1 MIHVCF
7 ALYDKNGRYS
17 KFTGTAMLSLFANT
31 NAEVIAH
38 ILHDNTLTQDNLD
51 KFSAVAKQ
59 FNQRVKFYNVETL
72 CADGLAT
79 IKNALSENFIA
90 RYSVGAI
97 YRFLIPKILPPNVDK
112 IIYLDSD
119 IIVNL
124 NIAELWQIDLGDKPL
139 AAAPE
144 IEVDR
149 LNYSFNAST
158 KYLHMIKNN
167 FVGYE
172 DYFNSGVLVMNVNH
186 LRGEENRILSGV
198 KWLVENPQCLCF
210 DQDILNYLYSKNYVK
225 LNEKFDVFV
234 GIERMMPERQ
244 NRLRDAIYHY
254 VGQALGIDTDDP
266 FNRLWM
272 KYFIQTPWFDED
284 SIGRLYIG
292 SQKIQDSLRGT
303 MIKLTAVVSGKT
315 RGFIVSKN
323 DVDAIKKLFAVR
335 NDEELI
341 TVDRDTPRQII
352 FERMNASR
360 GKKIFFVFVQ
370 NFPFVNFEKLGF
382 VYGRDFL
389 NGLELLADAQ
399 TLAVNSHLLLNAM

>member
-7 ALYDKNGRYS
+7 ALYDKTGRYS
-17 KFTGTAMLSLFANT
+17 KFTGTTMLSLFANT
-31 NAEVIAH
+31 NAEVTAH
-38 ILHDNTLTQDNLD
+38 ILHDNTLTQDNID
-51 KFSAVAKQ
+51 KFSAVAEQ

-72 CADGLAT
+72 CADGLAA

-97 YRFLIPKILPPNVDK
+97 YRFLIPQIFPSEVDK

-124 NIAELWQIDLGDKPL
+124 DINELWQIEMGDKVL

-144 IEVDR
+144 AVI
-149 LNYSFNAST
+149 NYLDHPFYAKT
-158 KYLHMIKNN
+158 KFLLVKGLVAYD
-167 FVGYE
+167 
-172 DYFNSGVLVMNVNH
+172 DYFNSGVLIFNLNVFRHEEENL
-186 LRGEENRILSGV
+186 LRGIKFASSHPEID
-198 KWLVENPQCLCF
+198 CF
-210 DQDILNYLYSKNYVK
+210 DQDILNYLYSKDYVK
-225 LNEKFDVFV
+225 LNEKFDVFI
-234 GIERMMPERQ
+234 GIERRTPDRQ
-244 NRLRDAIYHY
+244 NHLRDAIYHY
-254 VGQALGIDTDDP
+254 GGWTCGLEISDP

-272 KYFIQTPWFDED
+272 KYFIQTPWFDEE
-284 SIGRLYIG
+284 SIGRLYAG

-303 MIKLTAVVSGKT
+303 MIKLTALVSGKM
-315 RGFIVSKN
+315 RGFIVSKG

-341 TVDRDTPRQII
+341 TVERDTPRQII

-399 TLAVNSHLLLNAM
+399 TLAVNSHLLLKAM

>member
-7 ALYDKNGRYS
+7 GLYDKTGHYS
-17 KFTGTAMLSLFANT
+17 KFTGTAMLSIFANT
-31 NAEVIAH
+31 NAQVTAH
-38 ILHDNTLTQDNLD
+38 ILHDDTLTQDNID
-51 KFSAVAKQ
+51 KFSAVAEQ

-72 CADGLAT
+72 CADGLDE
-79 IKNALSENFIA
+79 IKRLVPNVAGT
-90 RYSVGAI
+90 RYSIATF
-97 YRFLIPKILPPNVDK
+97 YRFLIPQLFSADIEK

-119 IIVNL
+119 IVVNL
-124 NIAELWQIDLGDKPL
+124 DLAELWRIDLGEKPL

-144 IEVDR
+144 AVINHLDHP
-149 LNYSFNAST
+149 FHAKT
-158 KYLHMIKNN
+158 KFLLVKGL
-167 FVGYE
+167 VAYE
-172 DYFNSGVLVMNVNH
+172 DYFCAGVLLVNLNF
-186 LRGEENRILSGV
+186 LRGDV
-198 KWLVENPQCLCF
+198 KNLAHGLEFLNSNPEMANF
-210 DQDILNYLYSKNYVK
+210 DQDVLNYLYAKNYVK
-225 LNEKFDVFV
+225 LSENFHVFV
-234 GIERMMPERQ
+234 GIDRRMGK
-244 NRLRDAIYHY
+244 NYLRDAIYHY
-254 VGQALGIDTDDP
+254 AGWTCGLNMSDA

-272 KYFIQTPWFDED
+272 KYFIQTPWFDEE

-292 SQKIQDSLRGT
+292 SQKIQDNLRGT
-303 MIKLTAVVSGKT
+303 MIKLTALVSGKT

-399 TLAVNSHLLLNAM
+399 TLAVNSHLLLKAM

>member
-7 ALYDKNGRYS
+7 GLYDKTGRYS
-17 KFTGTAMLSLFANT
+17 KFTGTTLLSIFANT
-31 NAEVIAH
+31 KSEVTAH
-38 ILHDNTLTQDNLD
+38 ILHDNTLTQDNID
-51 KFSAVAKQ
+51 KFSAVAEQ

-79 IKNALSENFIA
+79 IKNALSENFIVK
-90 RYSVGAI
+90 YSVGAI
-97 YRFLIPKILPPNVDK
+97 YRFLVPEILSSDIEK

-119 IIVNL
+119 IVVNL
-124 NIAELWQIDLGDKPL
+124 DIAELWRIDLGDKML

-144 IEVDR
+144 AVINHLDHPF
-149 LNYSFNAST
+149 YAKT
-158 KYLHMIKNN
+158 KFLLVKELTAYD
-167 FVGYE
+167 
-172 DYFNSGVLVMNVNH
+172 DYFNSGVLLFNLNAFRH
-186 LRGEENRILSGV
+186 EEENLLRGIKFASSHSEID
-198 KWLVENPQCLCF
+198 CF

-225 LNEKFDVFV
+225 LPEKFDVFV
-234 GIERMMPERQ
+234 GIERRMGK
-244 NRLRDAIYHY
+244 NYLRDAIYHY
-254 VGQALGIDTDDP
+254 AGRTCGLDMNDA

-272 KYFIQTPWFDED
+272 KYFIQTPWFDEE

-303 MIKLTAVVSGKT
+303 MIKLTALVSGKT
-315 RGFIVSKN
+315 RGFIVLKN
-323 DVDAIKKLFAVR
+323 DVDAIKKLFVVR

-341 TVDRDTPRQII
+341 TVERDTPRQEI

-389 NGLELLADAQ
+389 NGLELLSDAQ

>member
-7 ALYDKNGRYS
+7 ALYDKTGRYS
-17 KFTGTAMLSLFANT
+17 KFTGTTMLSLFVNT
-31 NAEVIAH
+31 KSEVTAH
-38 ILHDNTLTQDNLD
+38 ILHDNTLTQDNID
-51 KFSAVAKQ
+51 KFSAVAEQ
-59 FNQRVKFYNVETL
+59 FNQRVKFYNVEIL
-72 CADGLAT
+72 CADGLAE
-79 IKNALSENFIA
+79 IKRLVPTVIGS
-90 RYSVGAI
+90 RYSIATF
-97 YRFLIPKILPPNVDK
+97 YRFLIPQLFSPDIEK

-119 IIVNL
+119 IVVNL
-124 NIAELWQIDLGDKPL
+124 DIAELWQIDLGDKPL

-144 IEVDR
+144 AVI
-149 LNYSFNAST
+149 NYLDHPFYAKT
-158 KYLHMIKNN
+158 KFLMVKGL
-167 FVGYE
+167 VAYE
-172 DYFNSGVLVMNVNH
+172 DYFCAGVLLVNLNY
-186 LRGEENRILSGV
+186 LRSDQKNLVRGMEFLNSNPEMEN
-198 KWLVENPQCLCF
+198 F
-210 DQDILNYLYSKNYVK
+210 DQDILNYLYAKDYVK
-225 LNEKFDVFV
+225 LNEKFDVFI
-234 GIERMMPERQ
+234 GIERRTPERQ
-244 NRLRDAIYHY
+244 NHLRDAIYHY
-254 VGQALGIDTDDP
+254 GGWTCGLEMGDP

-272 KYFIQTPWFDED
+272 KYFIQTPWFDEE

-303 MIKLTAVVSGKT
+303 MIKLTALVSGKT
-315 RGFIVSKN
+315 RGFIVPKG